1 MKRSNLIVTFLISF
15 LCSGCDDT
23 ENATVNAPT
32 EESASQQKPPALT
45 LNCTD
50 YQQTKEAGLIKIT
63 ECETKNSR
71 CLIYKNSR
79 ISCYAKEA
87 PKNRRLDESQK

>member
-1 MKRSNLIVTFLISF
+1 M
-15 LCSGCDDT
+15 
-23 ENATVNAPT
+23 
-32 EESASQQKPPALT
+32 
-45 LNCTD
+45 
-50 YQQTKEAGLIKIT
+50 T